1 MSKLEDMLN
10 ESEENI
16 NPLGTAEGMQGQEQQ
31 KQGFNFQIPNF
42 LKAPAVNIPIEEYQN
57 HTLNFDKKKSTGR
70 IIRGLEGLLGA
81 LNFAIIDLIMGLVEK
96 AKEKGGSS
104 ES

>member
-1 MSKLEDMLN
+1 MANLEEMLN
-10 ESEENI
+10 EVSENSSD
-16 NPLGTAEGMQGQEQQ
+16 NLGAAQQETME
-31 KQGFNFQIPNF
+31 KPSFSFQIPNF
-42 LKAPAVNIPIEEYQN
+42 LKAEAINVPIEEYQN

-81 LNFAIIDLIMGLVEK
+81 LNFAIIDLIMGIIEK
-96 AKEKGGSS
+96 TKEKGGSN

>member
-16 NPLGTAEGMQGQEQQ
+16 NPSVIAEGQEQQ

-42 LKAPAVNIPIEEYQN
+42 LKAPAVNVPIEEYQN

-81 LNFAIIDLIMGLVEK
+81 LNFAIIDLIMGLIEK

>member
-1 MSKLEDMLN
+1 MANLEDMLN
-10 ESEENI
+10 EVTQETSNDRLEGGQNI
-16 NPLGTAEGMQGQEQQ
+16 ETEKQQ
-31 KQGFNFQIPNF
+31 FSFQIPNF
-42 LKAPAVNIPIEEYQN
+42 LKAPAISVPIEEYQN

-81 LNFAIIDLIMGLVEK
+81 LNYAIIDLIMGIVEK
-96 AKEKGGSS
+96 TKEKGGSN